1 MCLENVYETYL
12 YSVNTDPGIPTAVES
27 WAFVVQAPC
36 FILVKRTVADAI
48 AAEGDRKAVRTWAQE
63 VGVWTR
69 AGKVGRF
76 VSDSVHL
83 LVEAIA
89 RKVNGYGKPLQRVQ
103 LPDAVLVRSVIIST
117 HVAL

>member
-1 MCLENVYETYL
+1 MCLEHVYETYL

-36 FILVKRTVADAI
+36 FVLVKRTVADAI
-48 AAEGDRKAVRTWAQE
+48 AAEEDRQTVRTRAQK

-69 AGKVGRF
+69 AGEAGRF
-76 VSDSVHL
+76 VYNSEYL

-89 RKVNGYGKPLQRVQ
+89 RKINGYRKPLQRVQ
-103 LPDAVLVRSVIIST
+103 MPDAVLVRSVIIST